1 MLMNTR
7 QKTYSSQAGVML
19 LEALIAILI
28 FSLGILSLV
37 ALQATTVQL
46 TSDAK
51 YRTDASLLAD
61 KLIGQMWAS
70 GGTLAA
76 LKTNFESPDGN
87 AYKAWLQN
95 DVTHNNALPGVV
107 AEANG
112 VVSTLPTVTVDATP
126 GATAGQVAI
135 TLFWRTPQMKASEPG
150 HRHVVATQI
159 VFQN

>member
-1 MLMNTR
+1 MNTYPNTG
-7 QKTYSSQAGVML
+7 KGQAGVML

-37 ALQATTVQL
+37 ALQATSIQL

-70 GGTLAA
+70 GATPATLKA
-76 LKTNFESPDGN
+76 NFESPDGA
-87 AYKAWLQN
+87 AYQAWLAA
-95 DVTHNNALPGVV
+95 DVASHEALPGVV
-107 AEANG
+107 AAANG
-112 VVSTLPTVTVDATP
+112 VVSTLPTVTVDSSA
-126 GATAGQVAI
+126 GATAGQVVV
-135 TLFWRTPQMKASEPG
+135 TMFWRTPQMKASEPG
-150 HRHVVATQI
+150 HRHVVTTQI